1 VLVCEFVSAHF
12 FVKNPH
18 GMVEKGISE
27 MIIRMLVM
35 LVDCWV
41 NIPRRYGI
49 EGNFINKET
58 TSFITLN
65 KVEEKVAL
73 HNIKGCPSLLE

>member
-1 VLVCEFVSAHF
+1 
-12 FVKNPH
+12 
-18 GMVEKGISE
+18 
-27 MIIRMLVM
+27 M

-41 NIPRRYGI
+41 NIPHRYGI
-49 EGNFINKET
+49 EGHFINKET